1 MYVLY
6 VYLFLKN
13 AKLQPSTS
21 KTVPSLFVFH
31 IFCILWPQTQR
42 LLYVHMGVMMP
53 WLFTTVGGGVTGV
66 GGVGGVWK
74 CQHGTYACGYVSIF
88 FFFCQFCILKLD
100 NCTVLMTSSNMLSIN
115 VTKSNL
121 DIKCV
126 HEWYTPS
133 MLFHCLCVWT
143 RVFFACVC
151 LKNIARWFNSWRLF
165 LTAVNVKEARLNLF
179 WLPTRCIL

>member
-1 MYVLY
+1 ML
-6 VYLFLKN
+6 N
-13 AKLQPSTS
+13 CSHPQAKLSLVSLSLCLSHFLHRLTS
-21 KTVPSLFVFH
+21 NTTSAIRSYGSHDALTFH
-31 IFCILWPQTQR
+31 HW
-42 LLYVHMGVMMP
+42 GGG
-53 WLFTTVGGGVTGV
+53 GGGVTGV
-66 GGVGGVWK
+66 GGVCVKVPTWHL
-74 CQHGTYACGYVSIF
+74 CLWLCVY
-88 FFFCQFCILKLD
+88 FFCQFCIIKLD

-143 RVFFACVC
+143 RVFFVCFACVC

-165 LTAVNVKEARLNLF
+165 LTAVNVKEARLYLF